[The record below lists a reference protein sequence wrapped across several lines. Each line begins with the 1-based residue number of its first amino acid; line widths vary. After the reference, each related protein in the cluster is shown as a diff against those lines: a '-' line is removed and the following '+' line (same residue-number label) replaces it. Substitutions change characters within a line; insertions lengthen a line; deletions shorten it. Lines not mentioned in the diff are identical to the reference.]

1 MNYTNRVF
9 KGFAHMRVE
18 VQDIIKEYNI
28 SNNPN
33 VYSQEFIRDAKKEMK
48 DKIKEVREKYHEKA
62 LTEVERILVE
72 TTPTLPEKP
81 KPTGIITQDK
91 LLSEL
96 LIETKRIN
104 DLEYFKRVL
113 PGKNFEQI
121 QKMLED
127 HKENYTFYEILEGEL
142 EKRLKDQ
149 NLDYGT
155 RMNLSH
161 LYEELFNPES
171 PHVSEMNS
179 VKQALNMYKNA
190 DKIPMNLEIIE
201 SMRDLYNV
209 ESIDLPK

>member
-72 TTPTLPEKP
+72 TTPALPEKP
-81 KPTGIITQDK
+81 KPIGIITQDK

-127 HKENYTFYEILEGEL
+127 HKDNYTFYEILEGEL

-155 RMNLSH
+155 RMNLSTYMKNYSIQNH
-161 LYEELFNPES
+161 LTFL
-171 PHVSEMNS
+171 
-179 VKQALNMYKNA
+179 K
-190 DKIPMNLEIIE
+190 
-201 SMRDLYNV
+201 
-209 ESIDLPK
+209 